1 MKRTADI
8 IPFRPARTS
17 PHVAGQQHRT
27 TRHFQA
33 PWLEVLFLPHDE
45 PAAAARWRRGLST
58 LTALY
63 GLELQ
68 FTYGPLCTAS
78 ILAPQGAPSS
88 IVRHGVIAWLIEEPQ
103 VRVLREQV
111 AGGEQR
117 IWVVGHATL
126 MEDGSHE

>member
-8 IPFRPARTS
+8 IPFRPAAS
-17 PHVAGQQHRT
+17 SLHVVGQRSLPA
-27 TRHFQA
+27 RFFEA
-33 PWLEVLFLPHDE
+33 PWLEVLFLPHNE

-63 GLELQ
+63 GLEVQ
-68 FTYGPLCTAS
+68 FTYGSLCTAS
-78 ILAPQGAPSS
+78 IRAPQGAPSS

-117 IWVVGHATL
+117 IWVVGNAAL
-126 MEDGSHE
+126 AEGGSHE